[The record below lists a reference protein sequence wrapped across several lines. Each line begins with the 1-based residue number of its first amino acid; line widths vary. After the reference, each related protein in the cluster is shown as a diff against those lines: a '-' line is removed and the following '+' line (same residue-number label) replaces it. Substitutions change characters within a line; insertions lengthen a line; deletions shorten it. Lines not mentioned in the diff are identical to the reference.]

1 MSTEPGTSNLVIVAE
16 GEPTLFDSL
25 ARLVPEELQTA
36 YYRVLAH
43 TRKLSPDDE
52 MLRILEA
59 MGVLAL
65 LTRQTPMEIADERER
80 IQEMLDLH
88 REFSEE
94 AQQKMLGYVHE
105 LESRISILPRK
116 IEAGIDPEYIAKLL
130 GESLR
135 QHFLE
140 SGLPAAARGLQAT
153 SVAMASAQKEL
164 SAALGALND
173 PKGGVVAQI
182 ESANNLL
189 TQSLEKRENALDA
202 LLHKLNTDVLCFW
215 VPLIATAALS
225 VGLFAGMG
233 IQGCM
238 DSPPTA
244 ARSPTPTAV
253 QAVSAPEPQ
262 EEGRAAGNPKQQR
275 HSPAKAKTGAEYER

>member
-1 MSTEPGTSNLVIVAE
+1 
-16 GEPTLFDSL
+16 
-25 ARLVPEELQTA
+25 
-36 YYRVLAH
+36 
-43 TRKLSPDDE
+43 
-52 MLRILEA
+52 
-59 MGVLAL
+59 
-65 LTRQTPMEIADERER
+65 MEIADERER

-140 SGLPAAARGLQAT
+140 SGLPATARGLQAT

-262 EEGRAAGNPKQQR
+262 EDGRAAGNPKQQR